1 MDRQVAG
8 DVPVPAAKAS
18 AGLCLTVGLSLT
30 GLASDGE
37 DDEGVLVRQWCCPPD
52 SSAHQEDSVPA
63 KRAGR
68 CEDLNCSSAYTKNLG
83 SEDACSHRASD
94 VEAYLLFLP
103 NPLARALA
111 CKRDRAW
118 ETCALPL
125 GLRQTLFIFTS

>member
-1 MDRQVAG
+1 M
-8 DVPVPAAKAS
+8 PAAKAS
-18 AGLCLTVGLSLT
+18 AGLSLRASPCWSLT

-52 SSAHQEDSVPA
+52 STAHQEDSVPA

-68 CEDLNCSSAYTKNLG
+68 REDLSCSSAYTPNLG
-83 SEDACSHRASD
+83 NEGACSHRASD
-94 VEAYLLFLP
+94 VEAYLLCLP

-118 ETCALPL
+118 ETCTLPL
-125 GLRQTLFIFTS
+125 GLRQILFIFTS